1 MEKHGV
7 ISSSTPGECCG
18 GSDCEVTEKTAT
30 LKQQMLPFPDL
41 EPQTPSLNRRR
52 TTDHGKEP
60 TTEKQADDMQDSVLN
75 SAIDAV
81 VKEIHGS
88 SN

>member
-1 MEKHGV
+1 MTMEKHGV

-18 GSDCEVTEKTAT
+18 GGGCEVTEKTAT
-30 LKQQMLPFPDL
+30 EEHQMILPFPDL
-41 EPQTPSLNRRR
+41 EMQSSPPAEE
-52 TTDHGKEP
+52 KEP
-60 TTEKQADDMQDSVLN
+60 ITEKEADGMQNSVLN

-81 VKEIHGS
+81 VKETHGP

>member
-1 MEKHGV
+1 MTMEKHGV

-18 GSDCEVTEKTAT
+18 GSSCEVTEKTAT
-30 LKQQMLPFPDL
+30 TRQQKLPFSET
-41 EPQTPSLNRRR
+41 EPQSPSAE
-52 TTDHGKEP
+52 HGMEP
-60 TTEKQADDMQDSVLN
+60 ITEKQADDMQDSVLN

-81 VKEIHGS
+81 VKETHGS

>member
-1 MEKHGV
+1 MTMEKHGV

-18 GSDCEVTEKTAT
+18 GSSCEVTEKTAAPERQT
-30 LKQQMLPFPDL
+30 LLFPDL
-41 EPQTPSLNRRR
+41 EPQSPSA
-52 TTDHGKEP
+52 DHGKEP

>member
-1 MEKHGV
+1 MTMEKHGV

-18 GSDCEVTEKTAT
+18 GGGCEVTEKAAT
-30 LKQQMLPFPDL
+30 EEQQILPFSDL
-41 EPQTPSLNRRR
+41 EPQSSSPAEE
-52 TTDHGKEP
+52 KEP
-60 TTEKQADDMQDSVLN
+60 VTEKEADGMQDSVLN

-81 VKEIHGS
+81 AKETHGS